1 MNFDKE
7 AKSDKKNLGGGAGG
21 GGGGGGT
28 ETKTICQTVSN
39 EVGGGALKPKQY
51 ARLCQMR

>member
-7 AKSDKKNLGGGAGG
+7 AKSDKNKFVDAGG
-21 GGGGGGT
+21 GGGGGG
-28 ETKTICQTVSN
+28 
-39 EVGGGALKPKQY
+39 GGNALKPKQY